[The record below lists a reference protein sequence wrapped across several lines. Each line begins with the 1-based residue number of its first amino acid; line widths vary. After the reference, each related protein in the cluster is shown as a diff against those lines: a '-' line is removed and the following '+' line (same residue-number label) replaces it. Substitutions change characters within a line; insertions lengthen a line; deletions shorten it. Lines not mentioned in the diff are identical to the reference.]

1 MGVQGNVT
9 EELFRRDAYATEC
22 EAKLTAAGEHGV
34 ELDRTVFYPMGGG
47 QPGDRGILRFEDG
60 FEISVVDTRRVA
72 DRTGIVHVCEAPEA
86 RERVGQTV
94 QARIDWKRRF
104 RIMRVHTTLHLL
116 CAVIPEVGVTGGS
129 IRDDGTGR
137 LDFNLP
143 EPTLDRNH
151 VEAEVNRLV
160 QENHPVG
167 ARWISEEELD
177 ANPDLVRTMSVAP
190 PRGAGRVRVLDIE
203 GVDLQPCGGTHVSST
218 GEIGEVLVKKME
230 KKGKRNR
237 RINIALADPR

>member
-1 MGVQGNVT
+1 MS

-22 EAKLTAAGEHGV
+22 EAKLTAVGEHGV
-34 ELDRTVFYPMGGG
+34 ELDRTVFYPLGGG
-47 QPGDRGILRFEDG
+47 QPGDRGHLRFEDG
-60 FEISVVDTRRVA
+60 FEIAVVDTRRTA
-72 DRTGIVHVCEAPEA
+72 GRTGIVHVCEAA
-86 RERVGQTV
+86 GAHERLGQAV
-94 QARIDWKRRF
+94 HARIDWERRF

-116 CAVIPEVGVTGGS
+116 CAVIPDVGVTGGS

-143 EPTLDRNH
+143 EPTLDRDH

-160 QENHPVG
+160 QENHPVR
-167 ARWISEEELD
+167 ARWISEQELD
-177 ANPDLVRTMSVAP
+177 ENPDLVRTMSVAP
-190 PRGAGRVRVLDIE
+190 PRGIGRVRVLDIG
-203 GVDLQPCGGTHVSST
+203 GVDLQPCGGTHVSFT
-218 GEIGEVLVKKME
+218 GEIGGVLVKKME

>member
-1 MGVQGNVT
+1 MT
-9 EELFRRDAYATEC
+9 EELFRRDAYAIEC
-22 EAKLTAAGEHGV
+22 EAKLTALGEHGV

-47 QPGDRGILRFEDG
+47 QPGDRGVLRFEDG
-60 FEISVVDTRRVA
+60 FEIAVSDTRR
-72 DRTGIVHVCEAPEA
+72 TPGGSGIVHVCEASEA
-86 RERVGQTV
+86 RGRVGQTV
-94 QARIDWKRRF
+94 HARIDWKRRF

-116 CAVIPEVGVTGGS
+116 CAVIPDVGVTGGS

-143 EPTLDRNH
+143 EPTLDRHH
-151 VEAEVNRLV
+151 VETEVNRLV

-237 RINIALADPR
+237 RINIALADPG

>member
-1 MGVQGNVT
+1 MEVQGNVT

-22 EAKLTAAGEHGV
+22 EVKLTAAGEHGV

-72 DRTGIVHVCEAPEA
+72 GRTGIVHVCEAPQA

-94 QARIDWKRRF
+94 QARIDWGRRF

-116 CAVIPEVGVTGGS
+116 CAVIPDVGVTGGS

-218 GEIGEVLVKKME
+218 GEIGQVLVKKME